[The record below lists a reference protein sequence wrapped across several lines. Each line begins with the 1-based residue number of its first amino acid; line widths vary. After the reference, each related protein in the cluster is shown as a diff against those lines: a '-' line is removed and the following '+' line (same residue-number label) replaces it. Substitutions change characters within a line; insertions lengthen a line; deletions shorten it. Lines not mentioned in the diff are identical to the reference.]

1 MQNAVSIM
9 KIILDIEDNKV
20 AFVLELLNNLPFVK
34 AKTIT
39 PEKAQLLEEIKE
51 SVENL
56 NLFKRGELK
65 ARPAKDLIDEL

>member
-1 MQNAVSIM
+1 M

>member
-1 MQNAVSIM
+1 M

-56 NLFKRGELK
+56 NLFKRRELK

>member
-1 MQNAVSIM
+1 M

-39 PEKAQLLEEIKE
+39 PEKAQLLEEVKE